1 MSTVTVGET
10 TATVA
15 AYRTA
20 QQDVAVVANSMRDKA
35 VDDWQVKVAEAGG
48 PIGVYFDKSK
58 AWEYWVDYQDV
69 VKSFVELSCCNSGR
83 SRDIERVRG
92 FVVQPYLAKPPF
104 DDIWTALSCGPH
116 EGCQASSDFLAAY
129 VWLAGE
135 VESAADDIP
144 SNPGAKRGCRLQS
157 WS

>member
-1 MSTVTVGET
+1 MLAASWFPPRPSSGPDRQAELAIKNSIMSTVTVGET

-58 AWEYWVDYQDV
+58 AWEYWADYQDV

-83 SRDIERVRG
+83 SRDHRTSSWIRG
-92 FVVQPYLAKPPF
+92 
-104 DDIWTALSCGPH
+104 TAIP
-116 EGCQASSDFLAAY
+116 CQAAVRRHLDGAFMRASRGVSSL
-129 VWLAGE
+129 
-135 VESAADDIP
+135 
-144 SNPGAKRGCRLQS
+144 
-157 WS
+157 